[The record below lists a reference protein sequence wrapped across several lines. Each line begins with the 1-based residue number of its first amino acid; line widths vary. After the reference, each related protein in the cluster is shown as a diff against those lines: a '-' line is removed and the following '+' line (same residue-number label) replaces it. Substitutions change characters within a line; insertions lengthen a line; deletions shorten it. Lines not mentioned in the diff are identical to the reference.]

1 LQYLLTGAAGF
12 IGFHVADALLARG
25 ARVVGV
31 DNLNSYYPVTLKEDR
46 LSRLTG
52 RPGFTFIKADV
63 SDAITMKELV
73 RNNPDIRAIIHLAA
87 QAGVRHSLIDPY
99 SYVQSNLM
107 GQVVM
112 LEAARLAPKLEGFVY
127 ASSSSVYGSN
137 TKQPFSIDD
146 PVDHPISLYAATKR
160 ADELIT
166 DCYASLHRI
175 PSTGLRFFTVYG
187 PWGRPDMAAYLFATA
202 IAEGKP
208 IRVFNSGLSKRDF
221 TYIDDTVAGVLAAV
235 DRPPTLAADTAP
247 HRIYNLGNNRP
258 ERLLDFIAII
268 ERELGR
274 TAKKIF
280 EPLPPGDV
288 AETYA
293 DIEASTRDLGYEPST
308 KLSEGL
314 PRFIAWF
321 KQYHGYD

>member
-1 LQYLLTGAAGF
+1 MAYLLTGAAGF

-25 ARVVGV
+25 QRVIGV
-31 DNLNSYYPVTLKEDR
+31 DNLNPYYAVSLKEAR
-46 LSRLTG
+46 LAQLTG
-52 RPGFTFIKADV
+52 RAGFTFVKADI
-63 SDAITMKELV
+63 ANAAAMTQLV
-73 RNNPDIRAIIHLAA
+73 RDNTDVRTIIHLAG

-99 SYVQSNLM
+99 SYVQANLM

-137 TKQPFSIDD
+137 IKQPFAVED

-160 ADELIT
+160 ADELIAE
-166 DCYASLHRI
+166 CYAWLHKI

-202 IAEGKP
+202 IVEGKP

-221 TYIDDTVAGVLAAV
+221 TYIDDIVAGVLAAV
-235 DRPPTLAADTAP
+235 AKPPPLAAGAAP

-268 ERELGR
+268 ENELGR
-274 TAKKIF
+274 TAEKIF

-288 AETYA
+288 AETCA
-293 DIEASTRDLGYEPST
+293 DIEASTKELGFRPRT
-308 KLSEGL
+308 PLAEGL
-314 PRFIAWF
+314 QRFIAWF
-321 KQYHGYD
+321 KQYHGIN